1 MKLKFKLALLALSGG
16 MIAFQFTNCA
26 RFWGDMVGDAIF
38 LSIVD

>member
-16 MIAFQFTNCA
+16 MIVFQFTNCSA
-26 RFWGDMVGDAIF
+26 FWGDLVGDTIF